1 MLKKGIFLLLIGM
14 WLSYVIAPYIQPGGS
29 AGCVHRTPGVMDYS
43 ECNFDGNAVYTLNGE
58 WEFFRNAM
66 LPPDRIGAS
75 RLPDAE
81 YIEVP
86 SSWNRAGT
94 FNSEKRL
101 GYATYRLHLILP
113 EKQRS
118 YGLQLT
124 RILSSSQLYVDGE
137 LLGGNGQPGTSAE
150 TTTSVNQPYTAYFDT
165 HGPDVD
171 LVIHVANYAYW
182 TSGIAEPIYLGTAE
196 TINDRAVRKQ
206 WYDLAVIVSLLIMGV
221 YYAGQGIQHR
231 RESAFYLIS
240 LFCLATSVYVATNGE
255 KLIYELIPGLPYTVL
270 LLLQPFSSL
279 LAIWLLT
286 VFSHTLN
293 PMRDTRFVAWLTG
306 AWTAGYF
313 IYCLLAGMERATF
326 LVTLTIFIVMSAGFF
341 LAYALA
347 RAIAKRIT
355 GSAYL
360 LIALLGAVQFASA
373 YAANIT
379 LSHEIYTQ
387 PPIGIFIFLLGQG
400 LFLGARSK
408 EALDTIK
415 RLSMELRRQ
424 TREKEEFLQYTAQEL
439 QTPLQAMT
447 HIVRSLLQGVGGTLT
462 NRQHKD
468 LTLLEHTSRRLS
480 LLMND
485 VFEYERMKDG
495 SVELHRQPL
504 ELSVLVD
511 VVLEVFRQ
519 SETGERIRLQHT
531 IAPRQFVILGDENRV
546 TQIIYNLIEEAMQGL
561 KEGRVEIDAALEGTD
576 VQISVSASGTREIPL
591 AQGEGLG
598 MAINRMLIGLHHGKL
613 VSKPSPAQ
621 GICRYVIHLPSART
635 PEFAGA
641 ELQAGTRDV
650 FNVAE
655 MHTDKGSPETTAV
668 EERERPSRILIAGE
682 PVQIRA
688 LAGLIQAEEAGV
700 LVLEAHSGHEALDL
714 LTTEMVPDLAII
726 DVLQPDMSG
735 FELCRQIRVTH
746 NVIDLPILM
755 TTANSRVRMNEA
767 GLAAGANELIR
778 KPYEPEELMARV
790 RTLVQLKR
798 TAASLLDS
806 EVALLRA
813 QIRPHF
819 LFNAFNTIIWM
830 SKRDAVRTGELL
842 RDLSRFLRESFD
854 FNDGKSLIPLDRE
867 MSLVRAYLSLEQ
879 ARLGERLQIH
889 YELETTDPMIPPF
902 TIQPLVENA
911 VRHGYGAASEALT
924 VVISVQRAGD
934 EVEIR
939 VTDDGAGMSAELIEH
954 WRREHKLPR
963 SESSSGIGLS
973 NVNRRLQR
981 MFGSTLDIE
990 GRAGSGVVVSMRLP
1004 GR

>member
-1 MLKKGIFLLLIGM
+1 MLKKGIFLLLIGL
-14 WLSYVIAPYIQPGGS
+14 WLSYVIAPYLQPGGS
-29 AGCVHRTPGVMDYS
+29 AGCVHGTPGVMDYS
-43 ECNFDGNAVYTLNGE
+43 GCSFDGNAIYMLDGE
-58 WEFFRNAM
+58 WEFFRNVM
-66 LPPDRIGAS
+66 VPPNRMDAS

-86 SSWNRAGT
+86 SSWSRAWT
-94 FNSEKRL
+94 LHPEERL
-101 GYATYRLHLILP
+101 GYATYRLRLILP

-124 RILSSSQLYVDGE
+124 RILSSSRLYVDGE
-137 LLGGNGQPGTSAE
+137 LLGGSGQPGSSAE
-150 TTTSVNQPYTAYFDT
+150 TTTSVNKPYTAYFDT
-165 HGPDVD
+165 NGPVVD
-171 LVIHVANYAYW
+171 LVIHVANYTYW

-196 TINDRAVRKQ
+196 TISDRAIRNER
-206 WYDLAVIVSLLIMGV
+206 YDLAVIVSLMIMGV

-240 LFCLATSVYVATNGE
+240 LFCLATSIYVAAEGE
-255 KLIYELIPGLPYTVL
+255 KLIYELIPGLSYTVL
-270 LLLQPFSSL
+270 LFLQPFSSL

-286 VFSHTLN
+286 VYSHTIN
-293 PMRDTRFVAWLTG
+293 PMRDTRLVAWLTG
-306 AWTAGYF
+306 AWTTGYF
-313 IYCLLAGMERATF
+313 IYSLLAGMERATF
-326 LVTLTIFIVMSAGFF
+326 LVPLTIVIVLSAGFF

-355 GSAYL
+355 GSIYL

-387 PPIGIFIFLLGQG
+387 PPIGIFIFLLAQG

-408 EALDTIK
+408 EALDTIET
-415 RLSMELRRQ
+415 LSTELRRQ
-424 TREKEEFLQYTAQEL
+424 NREKEEFLQHTAQEL

-447 HIVRSLLQGVGGTLT
+447 QIVWSMLQGVGGTLT

-480 LLMND
+480 FLMND

-495 SVELHRQPL
+495 SMNLHRQPL
-504 ELSVLVD
+504 ELSALVD

-519 SETGERIRLQHT
+519 SGTGERIRWQHT
-531 IAPRQFVILGDENRV
+531 IAPRQFVILGDENRI
-546 TQIIYNLIEEAMQGL
+546 TQVIYNLIEEAMQGL
-561 KEGRVEIDAALEGTD
+561 KEGRVEIDAAPEGTD
-576 VQISVSASGTREIPL
+576 VQIFVSASGIREIPP
-591 AQGEGLG
+591 AHGEGMG
-598 MAINRMLIGLHHGKL
+598 MAISRMLVSLHQGKL
-613 VSKPSPAQ
+613 ATKSSPSK
-621 GICRYVIHLPSART
+621 GNFRYVIHLPSART
-635 PEFAGA
+635 PAFAGA
-641 ELQAGTRDV
+641 ELQEDTRKR
-650 FNVAE
+650 NVSCVADMNAE
-655 MHTDKGSPETTAV
+655 KGSLETTAV
-668 EERERPSRILIAGE
+668 EERERLSRILIAGE

-688 LAGLIQAEEAGV
+688 LAGLIQAEGAG
-700 LVLEAHSGHEALDL
+700 VLEAHSGNEALNL
-714 LTTEMVPDLAII
+714 LATETVPDLAII
-726 DVLQPDMSG
+726 DVLLPDMSG
-735 FELCRQIRVTH
+735 FALCRQIRMTH
-746 NVIDLPILM
+746 SVIDLPILM
-755 TTANSRVRMNEA
+755 TTANTRVRMNEA
-767 GLAAGANELIR
+767 GLAAGANDLIR
-778 KPYEPEELMARV
+778 TPYEPEELMARV

-806 EVALLRA
+806 EVAMLRA

-842 RDLSRFLRESFD
+842 RDLSRFLRGSFD
-854 FNDGKSLIPLDRE
+854 FSDGDSLIPLDRE

-879 ARLGERLQIH
+879 ARLGDRLQVH
-889 YELETTDPMIPPF
+889 YELETTDPLIPPF

-911 VRHGYGAASEALT
+911 VRHGYGAESEALI
-924 VVISVQRAGD
+924 VVISVQRTEE

-939 VTDDGAGMSAELIEH
+939 VTDNGVGMSAELIER

-963 SESSSGIGLS
+963 SESSGGIGLS

-981 MFGSTLDIE
+981 MFGSTLGIE
-990 GRAGSGVVVSMRLP
+990 AREGGGTVVFMRLP

>member
-1 MLKKGIFLLLIGM
+1 
-14 WLSYVIAPYIQPGGS
+14 
-29 AGCVHRTPGVMDYS
+29 
-43 ECNFDGNAVYTLNGE
+43 
-58 WEFFRNAM
+58 
-66 LPPDRIGAS
+66 
-75 RLPDAE
+75 
-81 YIEVP
+81 
-86 SSWNRAGT
+86 
-94 FNSEKRL
+94 
-101 GYATYRLHLILP
+101 
-113 EKQRS
+113 
-118 YGLQLT
+118 
-124 RILSSSQLYVDGE
+124 
-137 LLGGNGQPGTSAE
+137 
-150 TTTSVNQPYTAYFDT
+150 
-165 HGPDVD
+165 
-171 LVIHVANYAYW
+171 
-182 TSGIAEPIYLGTAE
+182 
-196 TINDRAVRKQ
+196 
-206 WYDLAVIVSLLIMGV
+206 
-221 YYAGQGIQHR
+221 
-231 RESAFYLIS
+231 
-240 LFCLATSVYVATNGE
+240 
-255 KLIYELIPGLPYTVL
+255 
-270 LLLQPFSSL
+270 
-279 LAIWLLT
+279 
-286 VFSHTLN
+286 
-293 PMRDTRFVAWLTG
+293 
-306 AWTAGYF
+306 
-313 IYCLLAGMERATF
+313 
-326 LVTLTIFIVMSAGFF
+326 
-341 LAYALA
+341 
-347 RAIAKRIT
+347 
-355 GSAYL
+355 
-360 LIALLGAVQFASA
+360 
-373 YAANIT
+373 
-379 LSHEIYTQ
+379 
-387 PPIGIFIFLLGQG
+387 
-400 LFLGARSK
+400 
-408 EALDTIK
+408 
-415 RLSMELRRQ
+415 
-424 TREKEEFLQYTAQEL
+424 
-439 QTPLQAMT
+439 
-447 HIVRSLLQGVGGTLT
+447 
-462 NRQHKD
+462 
-468 LTLLEHTSRRLS
+468 
-480 LLMND
+480 
-485 VFEYERMKDG
+485 MKDG

-613 VSKPSPAQ
+613 VSKPSPSQ
-621 GICRYVIHLPSART
+621 GICRYVIHLPAART

-641 ELQAGTRDV
+641 ELQADTRDV
-650 FNVAE
+650 FNIAE
-655 MHTDKGSPETTAV
+655 MHTEKGSPETTAV

-688 LAGLIQAEEAGV
+688 LAGLIQAEGAGV
-700 LVLEAHSGHEALDL
+700 LVLEAHSGHDALDL
-714 LTTEMVPDLAII
+714 LTTETVPDLAII

-755 TTANSRVRMNEA
+755 TTANARLRMNEA

-842 RDLSRFLRESFD
+842 RDLSRFLRGSFD
-854 FNDGKSLIPLDRE
+854 FSDGKSLIPLDRE

-879 ARLGERLQIH
+879 ARLGDRLQIH

-924 VVISVQRAGD
+924 VIISVQRAED

-990 GRAGSGVVVSMRLP
+990 ARAGGGVVVSMRLP